1 MLLNISL
8 STIILISVMLL
19 YRAGAMCHTL
29 VFVQNAAENSRGN
42 GGKLEIHF

>member
-1 MLLNISL
+1 MLLNTSFR
-8 STIILISVMLL
+8 TRILISVILL
-19 YRAGAMCHTL
+19 CRAGAMCHTL